1 MVQPTTANHCRPLLS
16 RTRTPWRDIFP
27 KASEEPLSLLDR
39 LLTFNVDN
47 RITVEDELQHEFV
60 PLWTRSDQGLRQDV
74 STRQTFMDCG
84 DVEVNASA
92 GRKSNMTWA
101 FCDDTLTFV
110 R

>member
-27 KASEEPLSLLDR
+27 KASEESLSLLDR

-60 PLWTRSDQGLRQDV
+60 PLWTRSDQGLRQHV
-74 STRQTFMDCG
+74 FTRQTFMDCG
-84 DVEVNASA
+84 DAEVNASVE
-92 GRKSNMTWA
+92 RKSNMTLA
-101 FCDDTLTFV
+101 FCDHTVTFA